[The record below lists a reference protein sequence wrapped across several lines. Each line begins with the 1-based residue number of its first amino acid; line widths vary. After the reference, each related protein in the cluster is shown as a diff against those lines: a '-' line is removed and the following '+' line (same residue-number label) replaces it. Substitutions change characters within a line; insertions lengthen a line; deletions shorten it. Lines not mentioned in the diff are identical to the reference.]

1 VLIVALAALDFGNRF
16 VTGTASSAQ
25 CMKVLTLNKIRK
37 KAFARVTR
45 FSWLLILTTQKK

>member
-1 VLIVALAALDFGNRF
+1 MISVALAAPDFGNRF

-37 KAFARVTR
+37 
-45 FSWLLILTTQKK
+45 